1 MTGDVKITVGGD
13 LAHDMA
19 GFSAAWARAEA
30 GDLTEERV
38 LSFESWEALS
48 SVLTGERIRLLRR
61 LHGHPAASI
70 NALALSLKRQYRRV
84 HDDVRILERAGL
96 LDRSHGGVRAT
107 ADVLTAE
114 VVLRP

>member
-1 MTGDVKITVGGD
+1 MTGGVKITVGGD

-30 GDLTEERV
+30 GDLTEARV
-38 LSFESWEALS
+38 LSFETWEALS

-84 HDDVRILERAGL
+84 HDDVRFLERAGL
-96 LDRSHGGVRAT
+96 LDRSRGDVRAT

-114 VVLRP
+114 VVLGA